1 MRCGSNSL
9 GICIR
14 RIGLS
19 AVLVLAC
26 ASPLLAQHAEAPP
39 PPTSFYEVLTRIDTG
54 TVAVVLIFGTG
65 MLAVL
70 GGIVP
75 GIARAIRGEVHT
87 AEEFEQRIAQ
97 LEHRVASIEQQT
109 IAR

>member
-1 MRCGSNSL
+1 MWGGTVL
-9 GICIR
+9 R
-14 RIGLS
+14 RAGLS
-19 AVLVLAC
+19 AVVVLGC
-26 ASPLLAQHAEAPP
+26 ASPLLAQHVEAPP
-39 PPTSFYEVLTRIDTG
+39 PPTTFYEVLTRIDTG

-70 GGIVP
+70 GSIVP
-75 GIARAIRGEVHT
+75 GIVRAIRGEVHT

-97 LEHRVASIEQQT
+97 LEHRLASLEQQT